1 MKDRNKKKTETD
13 NLIDALFQHEIS
25 DEKPGPGWLSVWD
38 VASKYNISRSHATKK
53 IAAFMREGK
62 MITKKF
68 RMMMDNANRVV
79 PHYKA
84 VNSVSEP
91 RRTVGK
97 ETNRARPQKVNDKPC
112 PHPARLK

>member
-1 MKDRNKKKTETD
+1 MKDKNKKKTETD
-13 NLIDALFQHEIS
+13 NLIDALFQYEIS
-25 DEKPGPGWLSVWD
+25 DEPPGPDWFTVWD
-38 VASKYNISRSHATKK
+38 IAAKYSISRSHATKK
-53 IAAFMREGK
+53 VTAFMREGK

-68 RMMMDNANRVV
+68 RTKINNSYRVV

-91 RRTVGK
+91 CRTVGK